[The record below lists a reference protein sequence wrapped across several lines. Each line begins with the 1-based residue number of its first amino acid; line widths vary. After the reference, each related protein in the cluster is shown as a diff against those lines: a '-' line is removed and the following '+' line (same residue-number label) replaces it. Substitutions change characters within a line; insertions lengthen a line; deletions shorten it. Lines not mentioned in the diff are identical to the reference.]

1 MSEWIMTIKI
11 GWKIPASALVAG
23 IIAGGAFCWWITST
37 SYDTDIA
44 TLKIEHALVLKSV
57 SDKAAADSEAAR
69 NREHGFQQQIAAL
82 DARYT
87 KDREDAK
94 RENERL
100 RADIVSGKRRVQFAS
115 AALATCELS
124 SGAVR
129 SASGMGN
136 ATGVQLSTTAG
147 RNILDI
153 RTGINDDQAK
163 LIYLHEYIR
172 ALQAQGVIAK

>member
-1 MSEWIMTIKI
+1 MSIRRSVII
-11 GWKIPASALVAG
+11 AAVSLVAG
-23 IIAGGAFCWWITST
+23 TIVGGAFCWWITST
-37 SYDTDIA
+37 SYDADIA
-44 TLKIEHALVLKSV
+44 TLKSEHALVLKSV

-69 NREHGFQQQIAAL
+69 GREHGFQQQIAAL
-82 DARYT
+82 DSEHA
-87 KDREDAK
+87 KERENAK

-115 AALATCELS
+115 AALATCEQS
-124 SGAVR
+124 AGAVR
-129 SASGMGN
+129 SASSMGN
-136 ATGVQLSTTAG
+136 ATGVQLSPTAG

-163 LIYLHEYIR
+163 LVYLHEYIR